1 VETRCLAGVLA
12 CEAGQASKRL
22 DLPPDRWWVAAM
34 SKHLAGLMGL
44 LVGLVVLVITGFIM
58 NAMLESIPHS
68 KPKPQPTEVSVGVIA
83 ESAQSKG
90 P

>member
-1 VETRCLAGVLA
+1 
-12 CEAGQASKRL
+12 
-22 DLPPDRWWVAAM
+22 M

-58 NAMLESIPHS
+58 NAMLESIPHT
-68 KPKPQPTEVSVGVIA
+68 KPKPPVTEVNVGVIA
-83 ESAQSKG
+83 EPQKT